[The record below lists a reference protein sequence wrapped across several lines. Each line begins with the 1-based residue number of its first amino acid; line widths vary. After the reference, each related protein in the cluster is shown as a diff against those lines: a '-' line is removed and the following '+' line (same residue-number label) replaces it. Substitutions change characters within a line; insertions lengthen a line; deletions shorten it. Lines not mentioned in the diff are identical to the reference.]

1 MKKRYA
7 VSQSRNASS
16 LKAYTEGFN
25 RYIIRIKPVL
35 EQELAIS
42 KLICYT
48 KVNYFCSV

>member
-1 MKKRYA
+1 MKKPYD
-7 VSQSRNASS
+7 ASS
-16 LKAYTEGFN
+16 FRNVGSHKAYTEAFS

-35 EQELAIS
+35 EQKLAIS